1 MIGKLSGTIDS
12 IAEDF
17 VIIDVNGVGYVVHC
31 SARTLSHLPRVGEAV
46 SLAIETHVRED
57 AIKLYGFTSEAERDW
72 FRLLQTVQGV
82 GAKVALAVLGSL
94 SADELATAIVR
105 QDKAQIARAPGI
117 GPRLAARL
125 AAELKDKV
133 PASLS
138 LRHGVA
144 QGAVEGGLEEGAEPA
159 AAQDAVAALLTLG
172 YARGQAADAI
182 EGARRRLGETAD
194 TAALVRQ
201 ALRQLSR

>member
-12 IAEDF
+12 IGEDF
-17 VIIDVNGVGYVVHC
+17 IIIDVHGVGYVVHC
-31 SARTLSHLPRVGEAV
+31 SARTLSDLPRVGEVV

-94 SADELATAIVR
+94 SVDELATAIVR

-144 QGAVEGGLEEGAEPA
+144 QGAVEGAVEEAEPA

-182 EGARRRLGETAD
+182 EGARRRLGEAAD

>member
-12 IAEDF
+12 IGEDF
-17 VIIDVNGVGYVVHC
+17 IVIDVHGVGYVVHC
-31 SARTLSHLPRVGEAV
+31 SARTLSHLPRIGETV

-94 SADELATAIVR
+94 SADELAAAILR
-105 QDKAQIARAPGI
+105 QDKTQISRAPGI

-144 QGAVEGGLEEGAEPA
+144 QTSAEGVIDERAEPA

-172 YARGQAADAI
+172 YARPQATDAI
-182 EGARRRLGETAD
+182 EGARRRLGEAAD

>member
-1 MIGKLSGTIDS
+1 MIGKLSGTIDN
-12 IAEDF
+12 IGEDF
-17 VIIDVNGVGYVVHC
+17 AVIDVHGVGYLVHC

-46 SLAIETHVRED
+46 SLPIETHVRED

-82 GAKVALAVLGSL
+82 GAKVALALLGSL
-94 SADELATAIVR
+94 STDELATAIVR
-105 QDKAQIARAPGI
+105 QDKTQIARAPGI
-117 GPRLAARL
+117 GPRLATRL
-125 AAELKDKV
+125 AVELKDKV

-138 LRHGVA
+138 LRHGIA
-144 QGAVEGGLEEGAEPA
+144 RGAVEGAADELVEPA

-182 EGARRRLGETAD
+182 EGARQRLGETAD